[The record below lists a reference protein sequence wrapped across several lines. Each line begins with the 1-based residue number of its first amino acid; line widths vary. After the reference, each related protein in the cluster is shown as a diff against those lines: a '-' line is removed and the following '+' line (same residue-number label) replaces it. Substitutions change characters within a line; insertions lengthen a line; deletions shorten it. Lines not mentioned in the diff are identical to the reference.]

1 MTDQPKVI
9 AEVLDLFG
17 APPRPVR
24 AWRPT
29 FYVWT
34 FAGCPIPPDADAVR
48 QATMMRADTLATPT
62 RTVPADSPEAVDAAA

>member
-1 MTDQPKVI
+1 MTMPNNDRAPVI
-9 AEVLDLFG
+9 AYALDLFG

-24 AWRPT
+24 QWRPT

-34 FAGCPIPPDADAVR
+34 FAGCQIPPDADAVR

-62 RTVPADSPEAVDAAA
+62 RAVPADQGDER